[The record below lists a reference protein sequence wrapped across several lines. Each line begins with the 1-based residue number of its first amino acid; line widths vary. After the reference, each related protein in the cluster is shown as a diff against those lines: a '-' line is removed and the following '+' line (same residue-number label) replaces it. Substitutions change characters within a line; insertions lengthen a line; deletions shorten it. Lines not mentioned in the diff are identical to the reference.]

1 MKKTF
6 AILSIIIVL
15 ITGSCG
21 LLNPPPAPQPQLSA
35 TDPVPRATA
44 MSELP
49 PTWTPEPTYT
59 PSLTPPPSPTPTA
72 THDPS
77 MYNISAV
84 MTPVAISYIP
94 GGIDTSGWKTIDGE
108 TASIKIPPSYEVMD
122 FAGLLMEMMFG
133 VMEALTEGMMEMAE
147 GLGEELGVTPEA
159 TLEAPEFGEPPDFDF
174 ILTMEEATQSAIILV
189 SVERG
194 PDTTTEY
201 LINEALTDNETP
213 PQPISRELFLDAPYP
228 MERVVLNVEDEELGP
243 GKQIIYVILGE
254 EMGWNL
260 VFGVSDELYEEYL
273 PKFESVVDSFTP
285 VN

>member
-1 MKKTF
+1 MKKIYLLLT
-6 AILSIIIVL
+6 ILTIL
-15 ITGSCG
+15 ITASCG

-77 MYNISAV
+77 MYNINAV
-84 MTPVAISYIP
+84 MTPVSVTYSPSVVDSSA
-94 GGIDTSGWKTIDGE
+94 WKLIEGK
-108 TASIKIPPSYEVMD
+108 TASIKVPPSYEVLD
-122 FAGLLMEMMFG
+122 FASVFMEAMIG
-133 VMEALTEGMMEMAE
+133 VMEGLMEGMIDMAE
-147 GLGEELGVTPEA
+147 GLGEELGVTPET
-159 TLEAPEFGEPPDFDF
+159 TLESPEFGEVPDFDF
-174 ILTMEEATQSAIILV
+174 ILTMEESTQSAIILV

-194 PDTTTEY
+194 PDTTTQY
-201 LINEALTDNETP
+201 LMDEALTDNETP
-213 PQPISRELFLDAPYP
+213 PQPIARELFLDAPYP
-228 MERVVLNVEDEELGP
+228 MERVILNVDDEEQGP

-260 VFGVSDELYEEYL
+260 VFGVSDDLYEDYL
-273 PKFESVVDSFTP
+273 PKFESVVDSFT
-285 VN
+285 VLE